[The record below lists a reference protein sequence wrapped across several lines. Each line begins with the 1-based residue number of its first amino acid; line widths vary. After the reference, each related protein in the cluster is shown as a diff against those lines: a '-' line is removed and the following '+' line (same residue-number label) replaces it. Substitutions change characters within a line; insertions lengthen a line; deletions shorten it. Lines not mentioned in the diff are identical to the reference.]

1 VAVDAGSRKMKSY
14 FVYILA
20 SQKNGTLYIGITSNL
35 IKRIWEHRNNL
46 VEGFTKKYNVHT
58 LVYFEQTENVQ
69 SALLREKQLKKWK
82 RGWKLKL
89 IEKDNSKWK
98 DLYNDIIN

>member
-1 VAVDAGSRKMKSY
+1 MKSY

-20 SQKNGTLYIGITSNL
+20 SKKNGTLYIGVTSNL
-35 IKRIWEHRNNL
+35 TKRIWEHKNNL
-46 VEGFTKKYNVHT
+46 VEGFTKKYKIHV

-89 IEKDNSKWK
+89 IEKDNSEWR